1 MSIPSEIE
9 VLINQINQQLS
20 EIEYQTIEG
29 INLLRNLLSYFPE
42 NVILTQYFAYL
53 NTILFFIK
61 TARQQ
66 IQTALETI
74 SPEDVPPELIQEAGK
89 DLGTLQGKI
98 IEEKNRLQ
106 KILDFLRDNQ

>member
-1 MSIPSEIE
+1 MSIPAEIQ
-9 VLINQINQQLS
+9 VLINQINQHLS
-20 EIEYQTIEG
+20 EIEHQATEG

-42 NVILTQYFAYL
+42 NVMLTQYFAYL

-61 TARQQ
+61 TARRQ

-74 SPEDVPPELIQEAGK
+74 SSEDVPPELIQEAGE

-98 IEEKNRLQ
+98 IEEKIRLQ
-106 KILDFLRDNQ
+106 RILDFLGDNQ